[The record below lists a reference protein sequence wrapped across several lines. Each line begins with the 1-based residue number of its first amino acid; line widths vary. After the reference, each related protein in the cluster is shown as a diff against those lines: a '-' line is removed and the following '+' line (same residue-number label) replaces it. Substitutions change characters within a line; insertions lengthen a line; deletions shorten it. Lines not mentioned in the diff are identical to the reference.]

1 MKRILETCHEYGNRA
16 LESQSQGSFFRCQG
30 QQQFLVSKIWLLTI
44 AVWLPNEILV
54 DLVLLGTAG
63 ISA

>member
-1 MKRILETCHEYGNRA
+1 MNLEMELWRA
-16 LESQSQGSFFRCQG
+16 NHKAVYFRCQSK
-30 QQQFLVSKIWLLTI
+30 QQFLVFKIWLLTI

-63 ISA
+63 TST

>member
-1 MKRILETCHEYGNRA
+1 MNMEIELWRA
-16 LESQSQGSFFRCQG
+16 NHKAVFFRCQG

>member
-1 MKRILETCHEYGNRA
+1 MNLEMELWRA
-16 LESQSQGSFFRCQG
+16 NHKAVYFRCQSK
-30 QQQFLVSKIWLLTI
+30 QQFLVFKIWLLTI